1 MGLIELPKSVTYK
14 EKKANVYEVVIEPCF
29 PGYGVTLGNSLR
41 RVLLSSLPGAA
52 VTSIKISGVQHEF
65 QTLDHV
71 KEDVVDII
79 LNLKKLNVKL
89 HGDEPVKLEIMAKG
103 EKIVTGADIKPN
115 AQAEVT
121 NLNMVIAT
129 LTDKKAVLEMELTIS
144 RGRGYLAVDTQ
155 SKHKGEIGAIDIDAI
170 FSPVINVGFEIEH
183 VRVGQQ
189 TDYERLILNIT
200 TDGSIT
206 GEQAVT
212 MASDI
217 LIEHFGFIK
226 EQSATEVKPKR
237 KSKKAAAETEEV
249 AEAKE
254 TSD

>member
-1 MGLIELPKSVTYK
+1 MGLIELPKSVSYK

-65 QTLDHV
+65 QTIDHV

-89 HGDEPVKLEIMAKG
+89 HGDEPVVLTLSAKG
-103 EKIVTGADIKPN
+103 DKVVTGADIKPN

-121 NLNMVIAT
+121 NPDMVIAT
-129 LTDKKAVLEMELTIS
+129 LTDKKAVFEMELTIS

-189 TDYERLILNIT
+189 TDYERLVMAIT
-200 TDGSIT
+200 TDGSMT
-206 GEQAVT
+206 GEEAVT
-212 MASDI
+212 MSSDI
-217 LIEHFGFIK
+217 LIEHFNFIK
-226 EQSATEVKPKR
+226 EQSAVEVKPKK
-237 KSKKAAAETEEV
+237 KSKKAEAAEEEAES
-249 AEAKE
+249 AEA
-254 TSD
+254 TA